1 MNDHAAGA
9 SPVDRP
15 VRPAA
20 EARWYCLDRDG
31 VAMLCKDEAD
41 ARAQVIENDDLWP
54 ARAPHRAALL
64 FDSEY
69 LRDGG
74 DFIPLAQPRNEQAK
88 RTAELCLSAWATAR
102 MDALEAKNAALARE
116 AHTWWTAARDAT
128 AAERERCAQ
137 RVALHSQY
145 PIQTDYDR
153 GYDKARKDAAETLRN
168 MSTYVLTYAPDRPST
183 PVGWSDTDWL
193 KHLEEIRQ
201 NEAAYARGPL
211 PERGWD

>member
-1 MNDHAAGA
+1 MNDHTAGA
-9 SPVDRP
+9 SPVDRT

-31 VAMLCKDEAD
+31 VAMLCKDEED
-41 ARAQVIENDDLWP
+41 ARAQVVENDDCWP
-54 ARAPHRAALL
+54 QRAPHRAALL
-64 FDSEY
+64 GDLEY

-102 MDALEAKNAALARE
+102 MDALEAENAALKRE
-116 AHTWWTAARDAT
+116 AYTWSKAAESYAADAERFRWLAERTAATGLARWVHPFQFLADAVD
-128 AAERERCAQ
+128 AR
-137 RVALHSQY
+137 
-145 PIQTDYDR
+145 R
-153 GYDKARKDAAETLRN
+153 GLN
-168 MSTYVLTYAPDRPST
+168 RPPT